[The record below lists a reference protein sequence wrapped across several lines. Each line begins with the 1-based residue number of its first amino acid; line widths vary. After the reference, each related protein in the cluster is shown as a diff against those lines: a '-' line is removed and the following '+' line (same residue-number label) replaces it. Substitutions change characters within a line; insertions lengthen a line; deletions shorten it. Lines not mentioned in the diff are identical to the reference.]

1 MSSVAEAPSSRGRF
15 RPSEGVVRG
24 GLVGGR
30 AAVGVG
36 LTVMLLLAGC
46 SASGGSGSATTTT
59 SGQQA
64 AAAVLREFVRCARA
78 NGMPNLPDLRLDS
91 NGQVSVPEGTPD
103 PPKSVERACRSIWER
118 LPASASGE
126 QGRPPADMQAL
137 LRYARCMR
145 EHGVADFPDP
155 DAEGNFRKP
164 AGSAGPDTPGF
175 ERARQACRCS
185 SSATAPAGSCCASSS

>member
-1 MSSVAEAPSSRGRF
+1 M
-15 RPSEGVVRG
+15 G

-36 LTVMLLLAGC
+36 LIVLLLAGC
-46 SASGGSGSATTTT
+46 SPSDGSGGATTTT

-64 AAAVLREFVRCARA
+64 ASAVLREFVRCARA

-91 NGQVSVPEGTPD
+91 NGQVSVPEGTPE

-118 LPASASGE
+118 LPASAAGDR
-126 QGRPPADMQAL
+126 GRPPADIQAL

-145 EHGVADFPDP
+145 EHGIADFPDP
-155 DAEGNFRKP
+155 QADGRFPLP
-164 AGSAGPDTPGF
+164 ASLRGGKTPSF
-175 ERARQACRCS
+175 LRANQACRQLN
-185 SSATAPAGSCCASSS
+185 PNPKGLEFDG